1 MTAQGGCPISR
12 TLLAREVGGWMIHR
26 EGRVKFAEGPKKKI
40 EIKTER
46 RKSGAL
52 AEENVK
58 WLRRDRNNL
67 ASR

>member
-1 MTAQGGCPISR
+1 
-12 TLLAREVGGWMIHR
+12 MIHR